1 MFRAPSPFA
10 RRLALESLESR
21 RQLAGMVEL
30 ALDGGNWTFTGDGA
44 ANGIEVEL
52 VAQGEYLVRGT
63 YQGGDVTKIKIAGFD
78 DLVDTEFHVFSNLAN
93 LAANMNG
100 GDDHLRLVGRGLGSE
115 ALRMSTLAVNA
126 AEGDDTLELKYVS
139 TSRLAAD
146 LGAGHDELTMYGVSM
161 LIWGWPTPGF
171 GTPSI
176 TTGAGKDRVEITDS
190 RFRSLRIDAG
200 ADSDEVLLQ
209 EVDAIWMEILTGA
222 GDDQLAIVG
231 GEFTSRLTIDTGAD
245 HDQAA
250 LFAVTADE
258 LYAQMGDGD
267 DALNLIAITA
277 TSAKLLGGQGKDVLD
292 FDSFIGVDN
301 EFETL
306 GTDGFET
313 IE

>member
-30 ALDGGNWTFTGDGA
+30 ALDGGNWTFIGDGA

-78 DLVDTEFHVFSNLAN
+78 NLIATEFHVFAPLNNLTAN
-93 LAANMNG
+93 LAG
-100 GDDHLRLVGRGLGSE
+100 GNDYLRLVGRGPFSE
-115 ALRMSTLAVNA
+115 SLRISNSLIANLAD
-126 AEGDDTLELKYVS
+126 GDDEVELKYVLLPNM
-139 TSRLAAD
+139 TLD
-146 LGAGHDELTMYGVSM
+146 LGAGHDELSMLGVSTQFY
-161 LIWGWPTPGF
+161 WPGWNSPI
-171 GTPSI
+171 PSI
-176 TTGAGKDRVEITDS
+176 STGTGKDDVQIEDS
-190 RFRSLRIDAG
+190 RFRRLRIDTG
-200 ADSDEVLLQ
+200 ADNDAVLLDEVNSP
-209 EVDAIWMEILTGA
+209 VMDIVTGA

-231 GEFTSRLTIDTGAD
+231 GEYSSRLSIDTGAD

-292 FDSFIGVDN
+292 FDAFIGVDN